1 MNAASVQQEKR
12 RYVRKT
18 HHFNF
23 IVGRNRFLCPA
34 PLPPN
39 QITVQKPSP
48 CFQKMN
54 EICWNFLLSACCQ
67 ILKVDML
74 SAALHPNDQ
83 HKPTGYLLIKC
94 CTAYL
99 HMEHLHRDENGLS
112 GPEDRYANTH
122 NAVSSL
128 HLYKSGPVKVDS
140 CHIASMQLSGQDL
153 KKEGFWALSPSVSV
167 SNRCATF

>member
-23 IVGRNRFLCPA
+23 IVVRNRLLCPA
-34 PLPPN
+34 PLPSN
-39 QITVQKPSP
+39 QITAQKLSP
-48 CFQKMN
+48 CFPKMN
-54 EICWNFLLSACCQ
+54 EICWNFLSSACCQ

-74 SAALHPNDQ
+74 SDALDPNDQ
-83 HKPTGYLLIKC
+83 HKPTGYLLLEC

-112 GPEDRYANTH
+112 GHEDCFADTH
-122 NAVSSL
+122 NAFSSL
-128 HLYKSGPVKVDS
+128 HLYNSSPVKVDS
-140 CHIASMQLSGQDL
+140 CRIASMQLSRQDL
-153 KKEGFWALSPSVSV
+153 KKEGL
-167 SNRCATF
+167 